1 MYPYPQGAW
10 AVVQNKPVSPD
21 DGPARDAPHG
31 LWADRFGL
39 IFGVC
44 VIVVTLVA
52 VLLGILA
59 PSFSA
64 ASTSALVPS
73 GWTQAFD
80 GQPTDDGTW
89 ITHSDGCA
97 LAPAS
102 HILEGGDNGVVC
114 AFKASTQR
122 DLTSQGFTLEA
133 LLAPAAAVP
142 GDLKPLIEVG
152 TASDGAVAAI
162 DQNGEY
168 ILCRTSS
175 SESAPCL
182 SNFTVAWHGTGSV
195 ANSLALRYLPDAGG
209 GGSLTLFANGQPI
222 DSVAL
227 DLAAGEPIGI
237 GAAPSSEALYARVT
251 IFSATA

>member
-1 MYPYPQGAW
+1 MMYPYPQGAW
-10 AVVQNKPVSPD
+10 AVVQYKPVTPD
-21 DGPARDAPHG
+21 DGPSREAPRG

-73 GWTQAFD
+73 GWAQAFD
-80 GQPTDDGTW
+80 GQPTDDGSW
-89 ITHSDGCA
+89 ITQSDGCA
-97 LAPAS
+97 FAPAS
-102 HILEGGDNGVVC
+102 HILEGGDKGMVC

-133 LLAPAAAVP
+133 QLAPAASVP

-152 TASDGAVAAI
+152 TQSDGAEVEI
-162 DQNGEY
+162 DQTGEY
-168 ILCRTSS
+168 ILCRI
-175 SESAPCL
+175 SADTCL
-182 SNFTVAWHGTGSV
+182 PNITVAWHGTSYV

-227 DLAAGEPIGI
+227 DLAAGDPIGV
-237 GAAPSSEALYARVT
+237 GAAPNSEALYARVT
-251 IFSATA
+251 LFSATA